1 MYGEGDYV
9 LSCQLHDL
17 SHLIWVLCIDHVTGG
32 GNPVVRQKDNK
43 KVRTK
48 CQMICWNFVRTFFVV
63 ICHFLRL
70 NFLGILSG
78 HDLGFCSKHIISL
91 RFTFIITT
99 SLLQKDLIW
108 HFWSFSA
115 RPYRLIWCPV
125 GGLVGG
131 CGAWAVS
138 RMTSI

>member
-1 MYGEGDYV
+1 M
-9 LSCQLHDL
+9 SCQLHDL

-32 GNPVVRQKDNK
+32 GNPVVRQKNNK

-48 CQMICWNFVRTFFVV
+48 CQMICWHFVRTFFVV
-63 ICHFLRL
+63 ICHFVRL
-70 NFLGILSG
+70 NFLGMLTWDFVRSM
-78 HDLGFCSKHIISL
+78 

-99 SLLQKDLIW
+99 SLLKNDQIW
-108 HFWSFSA
+108 HFWSISA

-138 RMTSI
+138 PMTSI